1 MNRPLATALSPGRID
16 RLVLVGLLLLGLG
29 CAPALA
35 AEPSHATWGVSNSPH
50 APIQA
55 LVTPMAAL
63 PWADFIESVTSYFSG
78 DNQIRLI
85 QVAVI
90 GGCIALYIMF
100 RARGVR

>member
-1 MNRPLATALSPGRID
+1 MGATPVRPT
-16 RLVLVGLLLLGLG
+16 LL
-29 CAPALA
+29 P
-35 AEPSHATWGVSNSPH
+35 P
-50 APIQA
+50 
-55 LVTPMAAL
+55 
-63 PWADFIESVTSYFSG
+63 ADFFESLTMYFSG

>member
-1 MNRPLATALSPGRID
+1 MRT
-16 RLVLVGLLLLGLG
+16 
-29 CAPALA
+29 LA
-35 AEPSHATWGVSNSPH
+35 ATCFADLWQMVS
-50 APIQA
+50 
-55 LVTPMAAL
+55 
-63 PWADFIESVTSYFSG
+63 EYFSG